1 MNVLA
6 NDRNCSFLRGMMKE
20 TAACFLAVLFA
31 LSLQAEMPCPANIKP
46 VPFHNSR
53 QNQIIVQVSLND
65 DGPYDF
71 LLDTG
76 TQMTVVDR
84 SLAAELGL
92 PTSGNAIVAGMSF
105 QGQIKFA
112 QLQLL
117 RLGENSSTNHRVLV
131 YDMRQVQ
138 RAKFALRG
146 LLGQDFLSEFNVF
159 IDNAHGVL
167 CIDNTGAMEA
177 RLKRGLEP
185 KGK

>member
-1 MNVLA
+1 M
-6 NDRNCSFLRGMMKE
+6 RKE
-20 TAACFLAVLFA
+20 IAACFLAVFFTLG
-31 LSLQAEMPCPANIKP
+31 LQAETPCPANIKP

-84 SLAAELGL
+84 SLVAELGL

-117 RLGENSSTNHRVLV
+117 RLGNNTSTNHRVLV
-131 YDMRQVQ
+131 YDMHRVQ

-159 IDNAHGVL
+159 IDNAHRVL

-177 RLKRGLEP
+177 SVKGGLQAE
-185 KGK
+185 GK